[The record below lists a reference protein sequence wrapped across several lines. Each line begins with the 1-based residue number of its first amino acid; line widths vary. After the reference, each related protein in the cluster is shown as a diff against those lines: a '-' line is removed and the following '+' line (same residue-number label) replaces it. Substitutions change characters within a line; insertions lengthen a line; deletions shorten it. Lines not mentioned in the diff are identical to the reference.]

1 MTEEEFAKLRALASE
16 RNFSDQIGFLLY
28 WVHRRGSRALNEAL
42 APLGI
47 ELRHMRI
54 LGVITLAGPQT
65 QRQLIEMLDVDK
77 SSMVYLIDTLE
88 ELGLAKREP
97 AAGDRRAHAI
107 SITQGGA
114 ARLSESR
121 KAIKS
126 VNEKRYG
133 VLSASEQDQLRN
145 MLWRV
150 LETEGDAT
158 SDSELNQFLRLKSKL
173 TKGPQP

>member
-107 SITQGGA
+107 SITQAGA